1 MGTGKRTGSFPIYTH
16 PFLEMEEWWQGWE
29 ARTSNPCSEDVG
41 WDTPGRAGPAWIN
54 DAHGSQRQGVL
65 PTAVEKEE
73 GFSALELHTAW
84 SFLCA
89 ARKGSLC
96 ASLSLLWPV
105 RDNHHGLVS
114 PQNSG
119 SPLGK

>member
-1 MGTGKRTGSFPIYTH
+1 MGTGKRLALFPSTPILSI
-16 PFLEMEEWWQGWE
+16 LEMEEWWQGWE

-41 WDTPGRAGPAWIN
+41 WDTPGRTGPAWIN
-54 DAHGSQRQGVL
+54 DVHGSQRQG
-65 PTAVEKEE
+65 VEKEE
-73 GFSALELHTAW
+73 GFSALELHTAG

-89 ARKGSLC
+89 ARKVSLC